1 MKVSEL
7 IAFLQLC
14 SGDAE
19 VVTPDG
25 LPIITASTDGEFV
38 YLSDYNGEEGDEG
51 EVIDPVLPTWNGRYY
66 E

>member
-14 SGDAE
+14 SSDAE

-25 LPIITASTDGEFV
+25 LPIVTTHSDGDFV
-38 YLSDYNGEEGDEG
+38 TLSDYEPG
-51 EVIDPVLPTWNGRYY
+51 Y
-66 E
+66 EN